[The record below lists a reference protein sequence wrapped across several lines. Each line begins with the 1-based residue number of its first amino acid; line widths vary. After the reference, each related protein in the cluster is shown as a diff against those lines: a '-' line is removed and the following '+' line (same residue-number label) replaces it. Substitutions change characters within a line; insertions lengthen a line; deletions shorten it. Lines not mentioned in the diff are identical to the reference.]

1 MSEEKPKSLCN
12 SPSSAWFYCAL
23 PPLGP
28 KEKSNNPR
36 NEDRKAEIR
45 IIRDFEDK
53 LIREGKAKEFLVEH
67 GFVKQ
72 TGGLTKSYGG

>member
-1 MSEEKPKSLCN
+1 VVGLN
-12 SPSSAWFYCAL
+12 SARQPGRIVLFF
-23 PPLGP
+23 PVF

-36 NEDRKAEIR
+36 NDDRKAELR
-45 IIRDFEDK
+45 IIRDFADT

-72 TGGLTKSYGG
+72 TGGLTKRYGG